1 MNQSTK
7 KLYSF
12 LYKYYY
18 LKVNYANDHPEL
30 FKCLDVHQYADS
42 NHAGVRS
49 EALHP
54 YTNDILRKYD
64 HEKNTDV
71 NVLDRFPF
79 DLADEK
85 KTEIANILA
94 VADNEFEEHIESL
107 DQHTTKLRYQFF
119 PKGL

>member
-42 NHAGVRS
+42 NHADIRS

-54 YTNDILRKYD
+54 YSTDILKKYN
-64 HEKNTDV
+64 HEKNADV

-79 DLADEK
+79 DLGDEK

-94 VADNEFEEHIESL
+94 VADNEFEGHIESL
-107 DQHTTKLRYQFF
+107 DQLDAIA
-119 PKGL
+119 